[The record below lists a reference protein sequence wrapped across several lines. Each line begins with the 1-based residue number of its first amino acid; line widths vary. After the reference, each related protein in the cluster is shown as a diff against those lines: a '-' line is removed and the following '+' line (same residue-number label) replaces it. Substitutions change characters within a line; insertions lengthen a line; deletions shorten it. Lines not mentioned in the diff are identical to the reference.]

1 MPRTYKPLKVTLIP
15 FRERTPQ
22 ERIDDARRFVA
33 TLTPAQQRAL
43 YAKLTKEVEEERKQA
58 AKQAKGGQAK

>member
-1 MPRTYKPLKVTLIP
+1 MPRNSKPLKVTLV

-33 TLTPAQQRAL
+33 TLTPAQRLAL
-43 YAKLTKEVEEERKQA
+43 YAKLTKEVEEERKQG

>member
-22 ERIDDARRFVA
+22 ETKDDARRFVA
-33 TLTPAQQRAL
+33 TLTPAQQRAWL
-43 YAKLTKEVEEERKQA
+43 ARIEQELAEERKLA
-58 AKQAKGGQAK
+58 AKQAKGGQAS